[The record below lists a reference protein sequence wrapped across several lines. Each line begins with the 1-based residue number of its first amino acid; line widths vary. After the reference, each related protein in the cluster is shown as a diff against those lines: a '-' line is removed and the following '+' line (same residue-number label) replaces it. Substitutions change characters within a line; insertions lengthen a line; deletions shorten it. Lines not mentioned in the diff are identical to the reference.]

1 MTIYMHTN
9 SPATHQRQGATA
21 VELAV
26 VLPVFL
32 LIMFAFFELGHGL
45 MIGSITKNA
54 AYEGARRGVVP
65 GATHATAQKAA
76 EDLATASSL
85 RGANVKVETV
95 TLNSRVS
102 GIRVTVN
109 APMSVN
115 GLFLGSF
122 LGNKTVSGSATMIY
136 ESNLRFAFVPSEAK
150 LPEPTPRPRG
160 RGR

>member
-1 MTIYMHTN
+1 MTIYMCTN
-9 SPATHQRQGATA
+9 LPVTHQRQGATT

-32 LIMFAFFELGHGL
+32 LVIFAFFELGHAL
-45 MIGSITKNA
+45 MIDSIAENA

-65 GATHATAQKAA
+65 GATQETAQKAA
-76 EDLATASSL
+76 EDIATASSL
-85 RGANVKVETV
+85 RAANVEVETV

-109 APMSVN
+109 APMSEN
-115 GLFLGSF
+115 GIFLGSF
-122 LGNKTVSGSATMIY
+122 FGNKTVSRSATMIF
-136 ESNLRFAFVPSEAK
+136 ESNLRYAFVPSQATF
-150 LPEPTPRPRG
+150 PEPTPRPRG